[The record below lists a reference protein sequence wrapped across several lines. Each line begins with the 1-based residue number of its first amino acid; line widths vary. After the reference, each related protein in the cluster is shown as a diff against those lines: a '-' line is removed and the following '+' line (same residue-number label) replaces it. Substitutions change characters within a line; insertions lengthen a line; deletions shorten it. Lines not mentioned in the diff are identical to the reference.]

1 MAATSVARKLKRARR
16 PAVAAAV
23 TSTAAAVAASLAL
36 TSAPVVAAAPLV
48 IEQQVLTAGPILDL
62 LPIFGINSV
71 GPISLG
77 TIEIIAPDGAFLTLN
92 LSPIAFDTENI
103 YNTINALPFK
113 RRTGFLGANLA
124 FFDRTYSL
132 SNPTAGQFPAL
143 LSSGIGTGNAVQAY
157 RNQISAVA
165 NNGLAPNGFTPFQP
179 SPINGI
185 PNQTNQELL
194 LLRNAYRPNGGL
206 QARFAPILNLFG
218 VDTSMP
224 GPGLRTSP
232 DGKIVLNTGTVD
244 LTWAYDPFGDFP
256 VTLNPFSIV
265 NSLLATLPTN
275 LLGGLN
281 QSYGDNPKGIV
292 LTTADGTPTNLTG
305 LGVSVADT
313 LGIINRI
320 GGSLL
325 PPPLTPGVGA
335 GQAFFG
341 TIVPNDLPILE
352 PLRLPSRI
360 LNLLTGMDIPTP
372 IADALQPAMQIL
384 VNTGYSDVITP
395 ADLPDDP
402 TKWYTRTYTT
412 SNVAEPFLSVA
423 PLTPQEWARV
433 PGDVVTA
440 LIKGFSDV
448 FLPKPDPAPVTP
460 PAAVTPPVSVTAAA
474 ASAQLVT
481 ATVETPAPQ
490 AVPAA
495 VRSSARPTRT
505 PAAVKAAAATKAAI
519 SEAAPAAT
527 ADDTDSAPTP
537 KRGAARTARAAR

>member
-36 TSAPVVAAAPLV
+36 TSAPPATAAPLNV
-48 IEQQVLTAGPILDL
+48 EQQVLTAGPILDL
-62 LPIFGINSV
+62 LPIFGISSV

-77 TIEIIAPDGAFLTLN
+77 PIPIVAPDGAFLTLN

-113 RRTGFLGANLA
+113 RRTGLFGVQQP
-124 FFDRTYSL
+124 FFDRIYS
-132 SNPTAGQFPAL
+132 PTGPAANQFPAL
-143 LSSGIGTGNAVQAY
+143 LSVGVGTGNTVQAY

-179 SPINGI
+179 SPVANI
-185 PNQTNQELL
+185 PNQTNQVLL

-224 GPGLRTSP
+224 GPGVRTSP

-244 LTWAYDPFGDFP
+244 LTWAYDPFADFP
-256 VTLNPFSIV
+256 VTLNPFAIV

-281 QSYGDNPKGIV
+281 SSVGDPSGIV

-305 LGVSVADT
+305 LGLNVAGV
-313 LGIINRI
+313 LGILNRLS
-320 GGSLL
+320 GGAL
-325 PPPLTPGVGA
+325 GVDA

-360 LNLLTGMDIPTP
+360 LNLITGMDIPTP

-495 VRSSARPTRT
+495 VRSAARPTRT
-505 PAAVKAAAATKAAI
+505 PGAAVKAAAAAKAAI
-519 SEAAPAAT
+519 SEAAPAAV
-527 ADDTDSAPTP
+527 ADDTDSAPSP